1 MASPVRA
8 RVKIDP
14 KVIDRA
20 KARLRARA
28 GQLKPQRL
36 SVGIHEA
43 EGAQPKLD
51 YDGKDTDETLV
62 NVAAVHEFTDRG
74 WLRTWFDQNRAKIT
88 TQMVNALR
96 AEYAGDHGV
105 FERQGEEWA
114 RELQEWIEYGDAH
127 LKALEPSTISA
138 KQRAGLSSP
147 STPLF
152 ATGQLVAAI
161 KSMIEG
167 GSK

>member
-14 KVIDRA
+14 KVIEHA
-20 KARLRARA
+20 KERLRARA

-51 YDGKDTDETLV
+51 YDGKDTDESLV
-62 NVAAVHEFTDRG
+62 TVAAAHEFGERS
-74 WLRTWFDQNRAKIT
+74 WLRTWFDSNRPRIT
-88 TQMVNALR
+88 AQMVNALR

-127 LKALEPSTISA
+127 LKALEPATVAA
-138 KQRAGLSSP
+138 KQRAGLSNP
-147 STPLF
+147 ETPLY

-161 KSMIEG
+161 KSMIDEG
-167 GSK
+167 